1 MRRWLFP
8 LILLWPGIAAAQTDD
23 RSYLT
28 ALLEDNLSD
37 IGRKVTIT
45 GFAGALSSQATIT
58 SMTIADKDG
67 VWLTL
72 NGVVLDWN
80 RAALFSGEVSVNALT
95 AEEIIV
101 ARQPVADDS
110 ALPSPEASGFSLPEL
125 PVSVDIGRIAADR
138 IELGAPIM
146 GTAIEG
152 TFEASLSLFAGE
164 GRANLTV
171 ERTDGGPDGSIA
183 LSASYSNVSQQLVLD
198 LDATEAAGGIA
209 ATLLDLP
216 GLPSASLTI
225 SGSGR
230 VNDFTADI
238 GLSTDGVD
246 RLTGKVMLGSGEEGA
261 SQFSA
266 DLAGDLA
273 PLFLP
278 DYAKFFGSD
287 VALSAAGTRD
297 PNGRMQLSDLSVQT
311 RALALKGNL
320 VVAVDGMPEKFS
332 LNAMLG
338 LPDGT
343 AVLLPLT
350 TDQEVRVASANLDL
364 SFDAAKGDGWRV
376 TGQLNGFDRSDLR
389 IARLSLNGS
398 GSISRVET
406 GTLFYFD
413 TKFGADGLA
422 PADPALAEALG
433 PAVSGSA
440 SGRWQEGTGNL
451 AFSAIELAAT
461 GVDLAAKG
469 KIEGLSTGIAVTGQA
484 TAQLT
489 DLERLSSIAGRP
501 LAGSGSASL
510 AGTASILGGTFDLTA
525 AIDGTDLRIG
535 QAEVDALL
543 KGQSRVDASVLRT
556 ENGTDLR
563 TLVVTAATLKATA
576 SGKIASTG
584 SNIVADLNFADLSA
598 MGGQYRGALT
608 AKAALTGTIEAGKI
622 TLEGQGDNL
631 AIGQAEAD
639 KLLRGQSTLSAKMN
653 VTDGAVWVA
662 EANVRNPQITVDA
675 KAPNGAASQI
685 DLTAKLANLALLLP
699 EFPGP
704 VTISGTAIDESQGFR
719 LNLRAQG
726 PGQINATVAG
736 VMANGDTSDL
746 TIKGTGQAA
755 LANAFIEPRA
765 ASGALGFDLRL
776 DGPAQLASLTGRVS
790 LSGGRIS
797 SPDLPFALQDASVV
811 ANLSGGQAQIT
822 GQAAVSTGGT
832 TTISGSVGLATPNT
846 AKLAL
851 GLRGVILRDPQLYET
866 SASGDLTIDGPLAG
880 GAVIAGTIALRDTEL
895 QIPSSGLG
903 GTEAI
908 PNLRHVR
915 EPSPVRA
922 TRARAG
928 LLGSASGGEGPADV
942 RAYGLDLTISAPNR
956 VFLRGRG
963 LDAELGGSLRLRGST
978 AAVIPEG
985 GLNLIRGR
993 LDVLGKRLV
1002 LSEAQVQLQGD
1013 FVPFIRIAASTES
1026 DGITSSVLIEG
1037 SASDP
1042 QVSFTSSPEL
1052 PQEEVLSRLLFD
1064 RGLENLSAF
1073 QAAQLASAVASLAGK
1088 GGDGIVTKL
1097 RKGFG
1102 LDDLDVRTND
1112 EGAAS
1117 LRAGKYISR
1126 NVYSEIEVDQD
1137 GKSQIQ
1143 LNLDV
1148 TDNITLRGRAS
1159 SDGTTGIGIVLEK
1172 DY

>member
-1 MRRWLFP
+1 MWRWLFP
-8 LILLWPGIAAAQTDD
+8 FVLMWPCIVAAQTDD

-28 ALLEDNLSD
+28 AFLEDNLSD

-45 GFAGALSSQATIT
+45 GFAGALSSQATLT

-72 NGVVLDWN
+72 NGVALDWN
-80 RAALFSGEVSVNALT
+80 RAALFSGELSVNALT

-101 ARQPVADDS
+101 ARRPVADES

-125 PVSVDIGRIAADR
+125 PVSVDIGRIAAER
-138 IELGAPIM
+138 IKLGAPVM

-152 TFEASLSLFAGE
+152 TFEASLSLFGGE
-164 GRANLTV
+164 GRANFTV
-171 ERTDGGPDGSIA
+171 DRTDDGPDGNVA
-183 LSASYSNVSQQLVLD
+183 LSASYSNASQQLVLD
-198 LDATEAAGGIA
+198 LDATEAAGGIS

-225 SGSGR
+225 KGSGP
-230 VNDFTADI
+230 VTDFTADI

-246 RLTGKVMLGSGEEGA
+246 RLSGKVTLGGSEDGA
-261 SQFSA
+261 TQFSA

-278 DYAKFFGSD
+278 EYAEFFGSN
-287 VALSAAGTRD
+287 VALSASGARAVD
-297 PNGRMQLSDLSVQT
+297 GRMLLSDLSVQT
-311 RALALKGNL
+311 RVLALKGNL
-320 VVAVDGMPEKFS
+320 AIAADGLPEKFN
-332 LNAMLG
+332 LNAALG
-338 LPDGT
+338 SPDGT
-343 AVLLPLT
+343 PVLLPLT
-350 TDQEVRVASANLDL
+350 TDQEIRISSADLDL
-364 SFDAAKGDGWRV
+364 SFDATKGDDWIIA
-376 TGQLNGFDRSDLR
+376 GQIDGFDRPDLT
-389 IARLSLNGS
+389 ITRLSLDGS
-398 GSISRVET
+398 GNISRVDT
-406 GTLFYFD
+406 GTLFNF
-413 TKFGADGLA
+413 TTQFRADGLA
-422 PADPALAEALG
+422 PADPALAQALG
-433 PAVSGSA
+433 PTVTGSA
-440 SGRWQEGTGNL
+440 SGLWQEGTGNL
-451 AFSAIELAAT
+451 EFSAFDLVAT
-461 GVDLAAKG
+461 GVDLTATG

-484 TAQLT
+484 TAQLA
-489 DLERLSSIAGRP
+489 DLARLSSIAGRP
-501 LAGSGSASL
+501 LAGSGNASL
-510 AGTASILGGTFDLTA
+510 VGTASILGGTFDLKA
-525 AIDGTDLRIG
+525 AINGTDLRIG

-543 KGQSRVDASVLRT
+543 KGQSRVDVSVLRT
-556 ENGTDLR
+556 ETGTDLR
-563 TLVVTAATLKATA
+563 NLVVTAATLKATA
-576 SGKIASTG
+576 SGKIASSG
-584 SNIVADLNFADLSA
+584 SEIVAELNFADLSA
-598 MGGQYRGALT
+598 MGRQYQGALM
-608 AKAALTGTIEAGKI
+608 AKATLTGTLQSGKI
-622 TLEGQGDNL
+622 TFDGLGDSL
-631 AIGQAEAD
+631 SIGQAEAD
-639 KLLRGQSTLSAKMN
+639 KLLRGQSTLSLKMN
-653 VTDGAVWVA
+653 VTDGNVWVA
-662 EANVRNPQITVDA
+662 EANVRNPQITVNA

-685 DLTAKLANLALLLP
+685 DLTAKLANLGLLLP

-704 VTISGTAIDESQGFR
+704 VTVSGTAIDESQGLR
-719 LNLRAQG
+719 LNLQARG

-736 VMANGDTSDL
+736 LVASGGQADL

-755 LANAFIEPRA
+755 LANPFIEPRA
-765 ASGALGFDLRL
+765 LSGGLNFDLRL
-776 DGPAQLASLTGRVS
+776 NGPTQLASLTGRVS

-797 SPDLPFALQDASVV
+797 SPDLPFALQDASLVSE
-811 ANLSGGQAQIT
+811 LSGGQAQIT

-832 TTISGSVGLATPNT
+832 TAISGSVGLAAPNT
-846 AKLAL
+846 ADLAL
-851 GLRGVILRDPQLYET
+851 GLRGVVLRDPQLYET
-866 SASGDLTIDGPLAG
+866 RASGDLTVRGPLVG
-880 GAVIAGTIALRDTEL
+880 GALIAGTIALRDTEL

-903 GTEAI
+903 GVEAI
-908 PNLRHVR
+908 PDLRHIR
-915 EPSPVRA
+915 EPGPVRA

-928 LLGSASGGEGPADV
+928 LLGSADGGEGRADV

-963 LDAELGGSLRLRGST
+963 LDAELGGSLRLRGNT
-978 AAVIPEG
+978 ATVIPEG

-993 LDVLGKRLV
+993 LDILGKRLV

-1037 SASDP
+1037 LANDP
-1042 QVSFTSSPEL
+1042 KVSFTSSPEL

-1064 RGLENLSAF
+1064 RGLETLSAF

-1088 GGDGIVTKL
+1088 GGEGIVAKL

-1102 LDDLDVRTND
+1102 LDDLDVRTD
-1112 EGAAS
+1112 EEGTAS

-1159 SDGTTGIGIVLEK
+1159 ADGTTGIGIVLEK